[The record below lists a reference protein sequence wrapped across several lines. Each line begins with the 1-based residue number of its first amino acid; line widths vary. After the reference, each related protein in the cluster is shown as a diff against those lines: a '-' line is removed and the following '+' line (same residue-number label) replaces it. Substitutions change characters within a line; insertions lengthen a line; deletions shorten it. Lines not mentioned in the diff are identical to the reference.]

1 MFVRLFLSLLQKTK
15 VILIELQ
22 WFFITHKAFS
32 RHSIFYLCQKIKTP
46 FMSKSRYI
54 QLILILGSLTA
65 LGPFS
70 IDMYLPGFAGI
81 AADLNTT
88 VANVSMT
95 LSSYFIG
102 ISAGQLL
109 YGPLL
114 DRFGRKKPLF
124 IGLLVY
130 ILASLGCVYVI
141 DIDTFIGLR
150 FIQAIGSCA
159 ATVAS
164 VSMVRDLFPVK
175 DIPKVF
181 SLLMLVVGLSPML
194 APTVGGYVTEYY
206 SWHTVF
212 FILMCMGIVILL
224 AAQLGLPNSFQPDK
238 TISLK
243 PKPIITN
250 FINIIKEPQFYTYA
264 FTGAIAFSGL
274 FTYVAASPIL
284 FMDIFKVDAKTYG
297 WIFAFMSLSF
307 IGSSQLNS
315 VLLKRFSSEQ
325 MIYSALILQS
335 VISILFLVL
344 ALNNLLGLYETITM
358 LFLFLGCLG
367 TSNPNTAS
375 LTLAPFSR
383 NAGSASALMGA
394 IQLGLGALAS
404 FAVGVFVK
412 DTISPMVVIMT
423 TTTLLAFLILKIGK
437 RNIKKTI
444 AIEEEITIVP

>member
-1 MFVRLFLSLLQKTK
+1 MTDSPMTK
-15 VILIELQ
+15 KKYIKLI
-22 WFFITHKAFS
+22 F
-32 RHSIFYLCQKIKTP
+32 
-46 FMSKSRYI
+46 
-54 QLILILGSLTA
+54 ILGSLTA

-70 IDMYLPGFAGI
+70 IDMYLPGFSGI
-81 AADLNTT
+81 AKDLNTS

-95 LSSYFIG
+95 LSSYFVG

-130 ILASLGCVYVI
+130 ILASLGCVFVT

-150 FIQAIGSCA
+150 FIQAVGSCA

-164 VSMVRDLFPVK
+164 VSMVRDLFPIK

-194 APTVGGYVTEYY
+194 APTVGGYITADYG
-206 SWHTVF
+206 WHTVF
-212 FILMCMGIVILL
+212 FILMCMGILILL
-224 AAQLGLPNSFQPDK
+224 AAQILLPNTFKPD
-238 TISLK
+238 TSISLK

-250 FINIIKEPQFYTYA
+250 FISIIKEPQFYTYA
-264 FTGAIAFSGL
+264 FTGAVAFSGL

-297 WIFAFMSLSF
+297 WIFAFMSLSL
-307 IGSSQLNS
+307 ISGSQLNS
-315 VLLKRFSSEQ
+315 VLLNKFKSEQ
-325 MIYSALILQS
+325 MIFGALITQAS
-335 VISILFLVL
+335 ISIVFLIL
-344 ALNNLLGLYETITM
+344 ALNNLLGLYETIGM
-358 LFLFLGCLG
+358 LFLFLSCLG
-367 TSNPNTAS
+367 ISNPNTAG

-404 FAVGVFVK
+404 FVVGFFLK
-412 DTISPMVVIMT
+412 DSMLPMVVIMT
-423 TTTLLAFLILKIGK
+423 VTTVLAVVILTLGK

-444 AIEEEITIVP
+444 ATSEDDEIIVVH

>member
-1 MFVRLFLSLLQKTK
+1 MTTK
-15 VILIELQ
+15 
-22 WFFITHKAFS
+22 K
-32 RHSIFYLCQKIKTP
+32 
-46 FMSKSRYI
+46 YI

-70 IDMYLPGFAGI
+70 IDMYLPGFSGI
-81 AADLNTT
+81 AKDLHTT
-88 VANVSMT
+88 VAKVSMS

-124 IGLLVY
+124 MGLMVY
-130 ILASLGCVYVI
+130 ILASLGCVYVT

-164 VSMVRDLFPVK
+164 VAMVRDLFPVK

-181 SLLMLVVGLSPML
+181 SLLMLVLGLSPML
-194 APTVGGYVTEYY
+194 APTIGGYVTEDYG
-206 SWHTVF
+206 WHTVF
-212 FILMCMGIVILL
+212 FILMCMGVAILI
-224 AAQLGLPNSFQPDK
+224 ASQIGLPNSYKPD
-238 TISLK
+238 TSISLK
-243 PKPIITN
+243 PKPIISN
-250 FINIIKEPQFYTYA
+250 FLKVLKEPQFYTYA
-264 FTGAIAFSGL
+264 FTGSIAFSGL
-274 FTYVAASPIL
+274 FTYVAASPIV
-284 FMDIFKVDAKTYG
+284 FMDIYHVDAKTYG
-297 WIFAFMSLSF
+297 WIFAFMSVSF

-315 VLLKRFSSEQ
+315 VLLRKFSSEQ
-325 MIYSALILQS
+325 MIFAALISQS
-335 VISILFLVL
+335 VISIIFLIL
-344 ALNNLLGLYETITM
+344 ALNDLLGLYQTITM

-367 TSNPNTAS
+367 ISNPNTAG
-375 LTLAPFSR
+375 LTMAPFAK

-412 DTISPMVVIMT
+412 DSVAPMVLIMT
-423 TTTLLAFLILKIGK
+423 VTTLIALVVLNVGK
-437 RNIKKTI
+437 RFIKEQVAVDT
-444 AIEEEITIVP
+444 ENEISVRH

>member
-1 MFVRLFLSLLQKTK
+1 MTTK
-15 VILIELQ
+15 
-22 WFFITHKAFS
+22 K
-32 RHSIFYLCQKIKTP
+32 
-46 FMSKSRYI
+46 YI

-70 IDMYLPGFAGI
+70 IDMYLPGFSGI
-81 AADLNTT
+81 AKDLHTT
-88 VANVSMT
+88 VAKVSMS

-124 IGLLVY
+124 IGLMVY
-130 ILASLGCVYVI
+130 ILASLGCVYVT

-164 VSMVRDLFPVK
+164 VAMVRDLFPVK

-181 SLLMLVVGLSPML
+181 SLLMLVLGLSPML
-194 APTVGGYVTEYY
+194 APTIGGYVTEDYG
-206 SWHTVF
+206 WHTVF
-212 FILMCMGIVILL
+212 FILMCMGIAILI
-224 AAQLGLPNSFQPDK
+224 ASQVGLPNSYKPDT

-243 PKPIITN
+243 PKPIISN
-250 FINIIKEPQFYTYA
+250 FLKVLKEPQFYTYA
-264 FTGAIAFSGL
+264 FTGSIAFSGL
-274 FTYVAASPIL
+274 FTYVAASPII
-284 FMDIFKVDAKTYG
+284 FMDIYHVDAKTYG
-297 WIFAFMSLSF
+297 WIFAFMSVSF

-315 VLLKRFSSEQ
+315 LLLKKFSSEQ
-325 MIYSALILQS
+325 MILTALISQS
-335 VISILFLVL
+335 VISIIFLIL
-344 ALNNLLGLYETITM
+344 ALNNLLGLYQTITM

-367 TSNPNTAS
+367 ISNPNTAG
-375 LTLAPFSR
+375 LTMAPFAK

-412 DTISPMVVIMT
+412 DSVAPMVLIMT
-423 TTTLLAFLILKIGK
+423 VTTLIALVVLNIGK
-437 RNIKKTI
+437 RFIKEGVSI
-444 AIEEEITIVP
+444 DSENEISIGH

>member
-1 MFVRLFLSLLQKTK
+1 MSDSEMTKT
-15 VILIELQ
+15 
-22 WFFITHKAFS
+22 
-32 RHSIFYLCQKIKTP
+32 
-46 FMSKSRYI
+46 RYI
-54 QLILILGSLTA
+54 KLILILGSLTA

-81 AADLNTT
+81 AKDLNTS

-130 ILASLGCVYVI
+130 ILASLGCVFVT

-150 FIQAIGSCA
+150 FIQAVGSCA

-164 VSMVRDLFPVK
+164 VSMVRDLFQVK

-194 APTVGGYVTEYY
+194 APTIGGYVTADYG
-206 SWHTVF
+206 WHTVF
-212 FILMCMGIVILL
+212 FILMCMGIVILI
-224 AAQLGLPNSFQPDK
+224 AAQIVLPNSYLPD
-238 TISLK
+238 TSISLK
-243 PKPIITN
+243 PKPIISN
-250 FINIIKEPQFYTYA
+250 FISILKEPQFYTYA
-264 FTGAIAFSGL
+264 FAGAIAFSGL

-284 FMDIFKVDAKTYG
+284 FMDIFEVDAKTYG

-307 IGSSQLNS
+307 ISASQLNS
-315 VLLKRFSSEQ
+315 LLLRKFNSEQ
-325 MIYSALILQS
+325 MILGALVSQAGISVLFLIL
-335 VISILFLVL
+335 
-344 ALNNLLGLYETITM
+344 AMNDLLGLYETIAM
-358 LFLFLGCLG
+358 LFLFLACLG
-367 TSNPNTAS
+367 ISNPNTAG

-412 DTISPMVVIMT
+412 NSMLPMVWIMT
-423 TTTLLAFLILKIGK
+423 VSTILALIILIFGK

-444 AIEEEITIVP
+444 TTSGDEEIVIVH

>member
-1 MFVRLFLSLLQKTK
+1 MTDKSISKTK
-15 VILIELQ
+15 
-22 WFFITHKAFS
+22 
-32 RHSIFYLCQKIKTP
+32 YIK
-46 FMSKSRYI
+46 
-54 QLILILGSLTA
+54 LILILGSLTA

-81 AADLNTT
+81 AKDLNTS

-130 ILASLGCVYVI
+130 ILASLGCVFVR

-194 APTVGGYVTEYY
+194 APTIGGYITADYG
-206 SWHTVF
+206 WHTVF
-212 FILMCMGIVILL
+212 FILMCMGILILIG
-224 AAQLGLPNSFQPDK
+224 AQIGLPNTFKPD
-238 TISLK
+238 TSISLK

-250 FINIIKEPQFYTYA
+250 FISIIKEPQFYTYA
-264 FTGAIAFSGL
+264 FTGSIAFSGL

-307 IGSSQLNS
+307 IGASQLNS
-315 VLLKRFSSEQ
+315 LLLKKFTSEK
-325 MIYSALILQS
+325 MIYGALITQS
-335 VISILFLVL
+335 IVSITFLIL
-344 ALNNLLGLYETITM
+344 AMNNLLGLYETIAM
-358 LFLFLGCLG
+358 LFLFLACLG
-367 TSNPNTAS
+367 ISNPNTAG

-412 DTISPMVVIMT
+412 NSILPMVVIMAT
-423 TTTLLAFLILKIGK
+423 TTIIAFIILNIGK

-444 AIEEEITIVP
+444 ATSHDEGIAIVH